1 MLLFYTAERH
11 QTLKKKVAFMF
22 EELLPNSKF
31 KEHQLSVFF
40 PVGNLQI

>member
-1 MLLFYTAERH
+1 
-11 QTLKKKVAFMF
+11 MF

-40 PVGNLQI
+40 PVGNLVNMMQYTETQSDTFSTKY

>member
-1 MLLFYTAERH
+1 MFCSLQQKGINHL
-11 QTLKKKVAFMF
+11 KKVAFMF